1 MLVLELKSGWIYLST
16 DNKKELDV
24 AINFL
29 QENRKI
35 IDDAKGN
42 ARTIYDVRKKY
53 EKEIV

>member
-16 DNKKELDV
+16 NNKKELDV